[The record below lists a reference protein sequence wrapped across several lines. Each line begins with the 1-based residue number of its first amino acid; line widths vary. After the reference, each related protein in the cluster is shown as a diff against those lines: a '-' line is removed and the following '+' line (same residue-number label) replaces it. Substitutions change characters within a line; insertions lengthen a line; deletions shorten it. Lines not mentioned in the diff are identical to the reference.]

1 MSISTDSVR
10 TESNRVLVLDTNRVP
25 LMPCHPARARQ
36 LLMDK
41 KAAVYRRYPFT
52 IILRDHVGGG
62 VQHIDIK
69 IDPGT
74 KYTGMALVA
83 LFDRGPRCIYG
94 LHIKH
99 RGVVVRQSMAQRAA
113 SRRTRRSRALRYRP
127 ARFSNRTRPLGWVPP
142 SIESRVS
149 NVTTWVRR
157 LLGVTPAD
165 KVYFEVTKFDT
176 TALSKI
182 SDDQYSTDARIRT
195 QMRHYLLHIHSGVCQ
210 YCRGAT
216 RDRYME
222 WEHIIPRSKGGTNAL
237 SNATLSCRS
246 CNYAKGT
253 LLITEWLMQLRD
265 RKDPVSIA
273 RCAGILR
280 VMTVARRSI
289 RDASIMNWT
298 RYIIVDRIR
307 DLGIE
312 VVECPAWETAYHRHV
327 GQYVKTHWVDA
338 ACIGYVPYLDDQS
351 TIYTAVASGYGTRQ
365 MVASDRSGFPRG
377 RPKGPSRVHGYRT
390 GDMCRLNQLGGKYKG
405 VYVGR
410 ITIRTSG
417 RFDIRYLKSKINS
430 KYTNYVLLHSNDG
443 YMYTTGTGILFI
455 TIN

>member
-1 MSISTDSVR
+1 M
-10 TESNRVLVLDTNRVP
+10 SNRVLVLDTNKVP
-25 LMPCHPARARQ
+25 LMPCHSARAREF
-36 LLMDK
+36 LREG

-52 IILRDHVGGG
+52 IILRDRVGGDT
-62 VQHIDIK
+62 QPIDIK

-83 LFDRGPRCIYG
+83 LFDRGPRCVYG

-99 RGVVVRQSMAQRAA
+99 RGDVVRQSMTQRSA
-113 SRRTRRSRALRYRP
+113 SRRSRRSRKLRYRP
-127 ARFSNRTRPLGWVPP
+127 SRFSNRTRPPGWVPP

-176 TALSKI
+176 TTLSKI
-182 SDDQYSTDARIRT
+182 SDVQYDTDTRIRT
-195 QMRHYLLHIHSGVCQ
+195 QMRHYLIHIHSGVCQ
-210 YCRGAT
+210 YCRGTT

-237 SNATLSCRS
+237 SNATLACRS
-246 CNYAKGT
+246 CNDAKGT
-253 LLITEWLMQLRD
+253 LLITEWLAKLRG

-273 RCAGILR
+273 RCAGIQR
-280 VMTVARRSI
+280 VMSVTRRST

-338 ACIGYVPYLDDQS
+338 ACVGYVPYLDDQS

-365 MVASDRSGFPRG
+365 MILSDKYGFPRG
-377 RPKGPSRVHGYRT
+377 QSKGPSSNNGFRT
-390 GDMCRLNQLGGKYKG
+390 GDMCKLNQPGGKYKG
-405 VYVGR
+405 TYVGKVM
-410 ITIRTSG
+410 IRTTG
-417 RFDIRYLKSKINS
+417 YFDIKVLNSKITS
-430 KYTNYVLLHSNDG
+430 KYTNYVKLHHRDG
-443 YMYTTGTGILFI
+443 YVYTTGTGILSVI
-455 TIN
+455 IK

>member
-1 MSISTDSVR
+1 MSFNT
-10 TESNRVLVLDTNRVP
+10 SNRVLVLDKNKAP
-25 LMPCHPARARQ
+25 LMPCHPARARE
-36 LLMDK
+36 LLNDG

-52 IILRDHVGGG
+52 IILKDRAGGDT
-62 VQHIDIK
+62 QHIDIK

-74 KYTGMALVA
+74 KYTGMALVGW
-83 LFDRGPRCIYG
+83 FKRGPRCIYG

-99 RGVVVRQSMAQRAA
+99 RGDMVRQSMVQRAA
-113 SRRTRRSRALRYRP
+113 SRRARRSRTLRYRP
-127 ARFSNRTRPLGWVPP
+127 ARFNNRTRPSGWVPP
-142 SIESRVS
+142 SIVSRVS
-149 NVTTWVRR
+149 NVMTWVRR
-157 LLGVTPAD
+157 LLNVTPAD

-182 SDDQYSTDARIRT
+182 SDDQYNTDAHIRT

-216 RDRYME
+216 SNQYME

-237 SNATLSCRS
+237 TNATLSCRR
-246 CNYAKGT
+246 CNLDKGT
-253 LLITEWLMQLRD
+253 MLLSEWLMQLRD

-273 RCAGILR
+273 RCAGIQR
-280 VMTVARRSI
+280 VMSATRRST

-298 RYIIVDRIR
+298 RYVIVDRIR

-312 VVECPAWETAYHRHV
+312 VVERPAWETAYHRRV
-327 GQYVKTHWVDA
+327 GRYTKTHWVDA
-338 ACIGYVPYLDDQS
+338 ACVGYVPYLDDQS

-365 MVASDRSGFPRG
+365 MVKSDRYGFPRG

-390 GDMCRLNQLGGKYKG
+390 GDICRLNQLGGKYKG

-410 ITIRTSG
+410 IMIRISG
-417 RFDIRYLKSKINS
+417 RFDIRHLKSKINS
-430 KYTNYVLLHSNDG
+430 KYTNYTLLQNNDG
-443 YMYTTGTGILFI
+443 YMYTTGTGTLSII
-455 TIN
+455 IK